1 MKVNGTITEWFP
13 IPIPEGFDPLFPIR
27 MVSEDSR
34 GAIDSRKCI
43 VCGDES
49 ALLATL
55 EMGDKTRVVEVS
67 ICQDCIP
74 QTADDFRALRD
85 KAMGGKP

>member
-1 MKVNGTITEWFP
+1 M
-13 IPIPEGFDPLFPIR
+13 
-27 MVSEDSR
+27 
-34 GAIDSRKCI
+34 
-43 VCGDES
+43 CGDES

-55 EMGDKTRVVEVS
+55 EMSDKTRVVEVS

-85 KAMGGKP
+85 KAMEGKP